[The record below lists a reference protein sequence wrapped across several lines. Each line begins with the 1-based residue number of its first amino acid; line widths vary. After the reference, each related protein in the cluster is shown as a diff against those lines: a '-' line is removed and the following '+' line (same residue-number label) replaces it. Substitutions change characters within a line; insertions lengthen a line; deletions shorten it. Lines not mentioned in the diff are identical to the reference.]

1 MSELFPFLL
10 FLHTMFSIVAL
21 GPAFAFPLIGM
32 MGGREPRFANFAT
45 RLTHAISDRMVEPSI
60 VVVGVTGVLLIW
72 SRNVPVFEPAYR
84 WLLLSIVLYVG
95 ATAIAWLVQRPTTL
109 RIIRLSEV
117 PSGAPIPALASPGPG
132 AAGGP
137 PPELLADIGRSRRN
151 GLVLMALSVA
161 MVLLMVMKPS
171 LGF

>member
-1 MSELFPFLL
+1 MPDLFPFLL

-21 GPAFAFPLIGM
+21 GPAYAFPLIGM

-45 RLTHAISDRMVEPSI
+45 RLTHVISDRMVEPSI

-72 SRNVPVFEPAYR
+72 SRDLPVFEPAYR

-95 ATAIAWLVQRPTTL
+95 ATLFAWLVQRPTTI
-109 RIIRLSEV
+109 RIIELSGG
-117 PSGAPIPALASPGPG
+117 PGGPIPALASPGPG

-137 PPELLADIGRSRRN
+137 PPELAAAVRRSQRN
-151 GLVLMALSVA
+151 GLILMTLSVV
-161 MVLLMVMKPS
+161 MILLMVMKPS
-171 LGF
+171 LGS

>member
-1 MSELFPFLL
+1 MPELFPFLL
-10 FLHTMFSIVAL
+10 FVHTMFSIVAL

-45 RLTHAISDRMVEPSI
+45 RLTHVISDRMVEPSI
-60 VVVGVTGVLLIW
+60 IVVGVTGVLLIW
-72 SRNVPVFEPAYR
+72 SRNLPVFEPAYR
-84 WLLLSIVLYVG
+84 WLLVSIVLYAG
-95 ATAIAWLVQRPTTL
+95 ATVFSWLVQRPTIL
-109 RIIRLSEV
+109 RIIALS
-117 PSGAPIPALASPGPG
+117 GGHGGPIPALASPGPG

-137 PPELLADIGRSRRN
+137 PPELAAAVGRSQRN
-151 GLVLMALSVA
+151 GLILMVLSVV